1 MTHPSDI
8 SPEIYE
14 RADIL
19 ADQFRHIEDDRE
31 LIARVLM
38 AVGQGASTHAGVT
51 HEQVKVLDFVKAFQA
66 KHNGVSPTYDE
77 IAQALGRSKS
87 NIHDFLHRM
96 ADRGIVRLATRARSI
111 TIVAGD
117 AEMEAKRNVN
127 GAHTF
132 KNREA

>member
-1 MTHPSDI
+1 MTRPADI
-8 SPEIYE
+8 PENIYE
-14 RADIL
+14 RAEVL
-19 ADQFRHIEDDRE
+19 MDQFSNIEDDRE

-38 AVGQGASTHAGVT
+38 AVGQGASTHVGVT
-51 HEQVKVLDFVKAFQA
+51 HEQVKVLNFVRAFQA

-111 TIVAGD
+111 TIIAGA
-117 AEMEAKRNVN
+117 AEIAAKQHVN
-127 GAHTF
+127 DAHTF